1 MKNNPIKKIAVI
13 GVGSA
18 TWQGGIQ
25 YIINFIAGLNKIA
38 ERQGFNIEI
47 ILIKTTNQRFDNLH
61 EFPFLQ
67 FKIVDKNIDLP
78 QVNIFQKV
86 INYAKYKIFKL
97 NYSPR
102 VINFLKKEQVAFV
115 YPMALP
121 KSTGLNSAGWVAD
134 FQHRNFPDSI
144 DQSFTKQAEGWINS
158 EFKFSSKVV
167 LSSEFCKKD
176 CAIFFPEYLNK
187 TVVMPFAVHISESYF
202 KPEFLTDTQI
212 KYDIT
217 KPFFL
222 ISNLF
227 ATTKNHK
234 VVFEA
239 LGILKSK
246 GIKIDIFC
254 TGNIVDSRDIGF
266 ANHILETVTTN
277 NIRKQVH
284 FLGLIPREEQMSLY
298 RLCLAMIQP
307 SVSEGWSTCVEEA
320 KAIGKDM
327 LLSNIEV
334 HKEQWPNNPNFFDPF
349 DAKDLANKM
358 EVIYNL
364 NATKVF
370 PDLDKEAVAKKQ
382 YKNNINSFADAILKV
397 MVYES
402 VQ

>member
-1 MKNNPIKKIAVI
+1 MKDNPIRKIAVI

-25 YIINFIAGLNKIA
+25 YIINFIAGLNKLA
-38 ERQGFNIEI
+38 ERQGFVIEV
-47 ILIKTTNQRFDNLH
+47 ILIKTTNQNFDNLK

-67 FKIVDKNIDLP
+67 FKVVDKNMDIP
-78 QVNIFQKV
+78 QVNFFQKI
-86 INYAKYKIFKL
+86 INYAKYKMYKL
-97 NYSPR
+97 NYSPKI
-102 VINFLKKEQVAFV
+102 INYLKQEQVEFV

-121 KSTGLNSAGWVAD
+121 KSSGLNAAGWVAD
-134 FQHRNFPDSI
+134 FQHRNFPDTI
-144 DQSFTKQAEGWINS
+144 DHNFTKQAEGWINS
-158 EFKFSSKVV
+158 EFKFSNKVV

-176 CAIFFPEYLNK
+176 CSKFFPEYVYK
-187 TVVMPFAVHISESYF
+187 TVVMPFAVHISDSFF
-202 KPEFLTDTQI
+202 KPEFLTHTKI

-234 VVFEA
+234 IIFEA

-246 GIKIDIFC
+246 GIIIDIFC
-254 TGNIVDSRDIGF
+254 TGNIVDSRDLDF
-266 ANHILETVTTN
+266 PNHILETITKN
-277 NIRKQVH
+277 KIRNQVH
-284 FLGLIPREEQMSLY
+284 LVGLIPREEQMSLY

-334 HKEQWPNNPNFFDPF
+334 HKEQWPNNPNFFDPYN
-349 DAKDLANKM
+349 ANDLAHKM
-358 EVIYNL
+358 DAIYNL

-370 PDLDKEAVAKKQ
+370 PDLKIETVAKNN
-382 YKNNINSFADAILKV
+382 YKNNLNSFAEAILKV
-397 MVYES
+397 ITFEIVK
-402 VQ
+402 